1 MQGNQ
6 IARRAAAATAAL
18 GLMFV
23 LGCRQ
28 DMQDQPKFFP
38 QRGTACPF
46 RSPRPNVGN
55 IRASGEESLESFR
68 QASMTGRT
76 EFN

>member
-1 MQGNQ
+1 MSV
-6 IARRAAAATAAL
+6 ASVRRITWKVTRRSGIPSFLAT
-18 GLMFV
+18 GRM
-23 LGCRQ
+23 RHRR
-28 DMQDQPKFFP
+28 KFFP

-68 QASMTGRT
+68 QASVTGRT

>member
-1 MQGNQ
+1 MEICGHRFC
-6 IARRAAAATAAL
+6 IK
-18 GLMFV
+18 
-23 LGCRQ
+23 
-28 DMQDQPKFFP
+28 QPHH
-38 QRGTACPF
+38 QCDLSAMVGGMVCQMLHQV

-55 IRASGEESLESFR
+55 IRASGEETLESFR